1 MKAQG
6 TPDSPCF
13 PWCPQ
18 GRRHGHRYQETVLE
32 GCSRHGDT
40 KWGKEEAEVLEKP
53 ADIINLP
60 RPGCPVKSRAHGF
73 N

>member
-1 MKAQG
+1 MQAQG

-18 GRRHGHRYQETVLE
+18 GRRHGHRYQETVLD

-40 KWGKEEAEVLEKP
+40 KWGKEEAEVPKKQP
-53 ADIINLP
+53 P
-60 RPGCPVKSRAHGF
+60 S
-73 N
+73 